1 MKQPIKTPPI
11 ATCARCGADAKCI
24 DWDFRDRWRVM
35 CNNNHTSTNE
45 CATKHRAICLWNNA
59 QTRMRNAEAIGL
71 STRPTCS
78 ERWGQGGPGR
88 RDQTPGKLGR
98 FGAALAGAGHSL
110 QKASCRWLNARFTA
124 KLKAGC
130 SVPSSDIARS
140 MAGYRTADAWEESV
154 GAAPQHPADGPHF
167 A

>member
-45 CATKHRAICLWNNA
+45 CATKHRAICIWNNA

-78 ERWGQGGPGR
+78 ESTSR
-88 RDQTPGKLGR
+88 
-98 FGAALAGAGHSL
+98 
-110 QKASCRWLNARFTA
+110 
-124 KLKAGC
+124 
-130 SVPSSDIARS
+130 
-140 MAGYRTADAWEESV
+140 
-154 GAAPQHPADGPHF
+154 
-167 A
+167 